1 MARTY
6 GKNNWALFLLILSG
20 LVVGSFLGHLVKDIA
35 ALSWL
40 NYGINFAIG
49 DTNTGDIIAID
60 LGVIVVQFGIR
71 IKITIA
77 SVIGAIA
84 AIIIYKKI

>member
-20 LVVGSFLGHLVKDIA
+20 LVVGSFLGHLVKDISV
-35 ALSWL
+35 LSWL

-49 DTNTGDIIAID
+49 DTNTGDIIAVD
-60 LGVIVVQFGIR
+60 LGVILVQFGVR

>member
-20 LVVGSFLGHLVKDIA
+20 LVIGSFLGHLVKDIS

-60 LGVIVVQFGIR
+60 LGVILVQFGVR

>member
-20 LVVGSFLGHLVKDIA
+20 LVVGSFLGHLIKDIS

-40 NYGINFAIG
+40 NNGINFAIG

-60 LGVIVVQFGIR
+60 LGVILVKFGVR

>member
-20 LVVGSFLGHLVKDIA
+20 LVVGSFLGHLVKDISV
-35 ALSWL
+35 LSWL

-60 LGVIVVQFGIR
+60 LGVILVQFGVR

>member
-6 GKNNWALFLLILSG
+6 GKNNWALFLLILCG
-20 LVVGSFLGHLVKDIA
+20 LVVGSFLGHLVKDIPV
-35 ALSWL
+35 LSWL

-60 LGVIVVQFGIR
+60 LGVILVQFGIR